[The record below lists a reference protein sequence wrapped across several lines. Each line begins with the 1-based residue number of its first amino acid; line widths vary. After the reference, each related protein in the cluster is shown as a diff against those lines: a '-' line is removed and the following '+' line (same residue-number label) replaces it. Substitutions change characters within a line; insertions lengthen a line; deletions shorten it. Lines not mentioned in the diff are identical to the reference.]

1 MLNNNNGGSTSFICS
16 DHTFRSIIIDG
27 SILDPNTG
35 PYYTSFLACHAVAL
49 ATFIISSA
57 SGNLS
62 QVDKLWSI
70 LPTIYAWMCV
80 VDSRTTLMACL
91 STLWSLRL
99 TYNFYR
105 RGVSSSIHKIV
116 VVYFTSPRDDVC
128 NYILDMINMLH
139 TNLTF
144 LATCTIIY
152 EYDTYITTY
161 IILLSYIMMYDYRD
175 MLGLHGKVTKTIGGS
190 VYVAVC

>member
-1 MLNNNNGGSTSFICS
+1 MSTSFICS

-27 SILDPNTG
+27 LILQSNSG
-35 PYYTSFLACHAVAL
+35 PYHMSLLTCHAVAF

-105 RGVSSSIHKIV
+105 RGVSAYVANLCCLFHITKMMYAIIYWTCCTLFSL
-116 VVYFTSPRDDVC
+116 Y
-128 NYILDMINMLH
+128 LH
-139 TNLTF
+139 T
-144 LATCTIIY
+144 
-152 EYDTYITTY
+152 
-161 IILLSYIMMYDYRD
+161 
-175 MLGLHGKVTKTIGGS
+175 
-190 VYVAVC
+190 